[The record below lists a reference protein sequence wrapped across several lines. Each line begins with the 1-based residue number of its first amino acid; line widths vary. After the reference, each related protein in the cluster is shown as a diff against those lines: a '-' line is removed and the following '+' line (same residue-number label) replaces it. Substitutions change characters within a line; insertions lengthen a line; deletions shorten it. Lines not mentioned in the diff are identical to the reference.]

1 MEERKRMKRNDS
13 KEPADKYSLRGR
25 VYEQIRADI
34 LNGVYKEHEELK
46 EAMLGEKLGV
56 SRTPVR
62 EALRQLELE
71 GLVEIIPN
79 KGARVTG
86 ITAKDIN
93 DIYQIRY
100 YLEGLSARWATE
112 HVTQEQ
118 LEKME
123 ETLYLTEFHAQKG
136 HFEQVYE
143 LDSRFHELMYEASGS
158 KLLNHIL
165 SDFHMYVTRIR
176 KVALANESRS
186 KYSTEEH
193 RDILNAIRERNAD
206 KAEECAHNH
215 VMRTILSNQDTGLQN
230 TEDAENG
237 KN

>member
-1 MEERKRMKRNDS
+1 MKNHEA
-13 KEPADKYSLRGR
+13 KESGDKYSLRGK
-25 VYEQIRADI
+25 VYDRMREDI

-46 EAMLGEKLGV
+46 EATLGEKMGV

-86 ITAKDIN
+86 ITKKDMD

-100 YLEGLSARWATE
+100 LLEGLSARWATE
-112 HVTQEQ
+112 HVTKEQ
-118 LEKME
+118 LDKME
-123 ETLYLTEFHAQKG
+123 EILYLTEFHAKK
-136 HFEQVYE
+136 ENYAQVYE
-143 LDSRFHELMYEASGS
+143 LDSQFHELMYEASGS

-176 KVALANESRS
+176 KTSLADGSRS

-193 RDILNAIRERNAD
+193 RAILDAIKAHDAKR
-206 KAEECAHNH
+206 AEECAHAH
-215 VMRTILSNQDTGLQN
+215 VMSTV
-230 TEDAENG
+230 ENNH
-237 KN
+237 KNGF

>member
-1 MEERKRMKRNDS
+1 MKNHEA
-13 KEPADKYSLRGR
+13 KESGDKYSLRGK
-25 VYEQIRADI
+25 VYDRIREDI

-46 EAMLGEKLGV
+46 EATLGEKMGV

-86 ITAKDIN
+86 ITKKDMD

-100 YLEGLSARWATE
+100 LLEGLSARWATE
-112 HVTQEQ
+112 HVTKEQ
-118 LEKME
+118 LDKME
-123 ETLYLTEFHAQKG
+123 EILYLTEFHAKK
-136 HFEQVYE
+136 ENYAQVYE
-143 LDSRFHELMYEASGS
+143 LDSQFHELMYEASGS

-176 KVALANESRS
+176 KTSLADGSRS

-193 RDILNAIRERNAD
+193 RAILDAIKAHDAKR
-206 KAEECAHNH
+206 AEECAHVH
-215 VMRTILSNQDTGLQN
+215 VMSTV
-230 TEDAENG
+230 ENNH
-237 KN
+237 KNGF

>member
-1 MEERKRMKRNDS
+1 MKGNDS
-13 KEPADKYSLRGR
+13 KESGDKYSLRGR
-25 VYEQIRADI
+25 VYEQIREDI
-34 LNGVYKEHEELK
+34 LNGVYEEQEELK
-46 EAMLGEKLGV
+46 EVTLGEKLGV

-71 GLVEIIPN
+71 GLVKIIPN

-86 ITAKDIN
+86 ITKKDID

-100 YLEGLSARWATE
+100 LLEGLSARWATE
-112 HVTQEQ
+112 HVTEEQ

-143 LDSRFHELMYEASGS
+143 LDSQFHELMYEASGS

-176 KVALANESRS
+176 KVSLASSNRS

-193 RDILNAIRERNAD
+193 RNILNAIRERDAD
-206 KAEECAHNH
+206 KAEEYAHQHVKSTIMNNRNH
-215 VMRTILSNQDTGLQN
+215 GL
-230 TEDAENG
+230 
-237 KN
+237 

>member
-1 MEERKRMKRNDS
+1 MKNHEA
-13 KEPADKYSLRGR
+13 KESGDKYSLRGK
-25 VYEQIRADI
+25 VYDRIREDI

-46 EAMLGEKLGV
+46 EATLGEKMGV

-86 ITAKDIN
+86 ITKKDMD

-100 YLEGLSARWATE
+100 LLEGLSARWATE
-112 HVTQEQ
+112 HVTKEQ
-118 LEKME
+118 LDKME
-123 ETLYLTEFHAQKG
+123 EILYLTEFHAKK
-136 HFEQVYE
+136 ENYAQVYE
-143 LDSRFHELMYEASGS
+143 LDSQFHELMYEASGS

-176 KVALANESRS
+176 KTSLADGSRS

-193 RDILNAIRERNAD
+193 RAILDAIKAHDAKR
-206 KAEECAHNH
+206 AEECAHAH
-215 VMRTILSNQDTGLQN
+215 VMSTVEYNHK
-230 TEDAENG
+230 NG
-237 KN
+237 F

>member
-1 MEERKRMKRNDS
+1 MKGNDS
-13 KEPADKYSLRGR
+13 KESGDKYSLRGR
-25 VYEQIRADI
+25 VYEQIRENI
-34 LNGVYKEHEELK
+34 LNGVYREQEELK
-46 EAMLGEKLGV
+46 EVTLGEKLGV

-86 ITAKDIN
+86 ITKKDID

-100 YLEGLSARWATE
+100 LLEGLSARWATE
-112 HVTQEQ
+112 HVTEEQ

-136 HFEQVYE
+136 NFDQVYE
-143 LDSRFHELMYEASGS
+143 LDSQFHELMYEASGS

-165 SDFHMYVTRIR
+165 SDFHMYVTRVR
-176 KVALANESRS
+176 KVSLASGSRS

-193 RDILNAIRERNAD
+193 RKILNAIRERNAD
-206 KAEECAHNH
+206 KAEECAHQHVESTIQNNH
-215 VMRTILSNQDTGLQN
+215 NNGL
-230 TEDAENG
+230 
-237 KN
+237 

>member
-1 MEERKRMKRNDS
+1 MKNHEA
-13 KEPADKYSLRGR
+13 KESGDKYSLRGK
-25 VYEQIRADI
+25 VYDRIREDI
-34 LNGVYKEHEELK
+34 LNGVYKEQEELK
-46 EAMLGEKLGV
+46 EATLGEKMGV

-86 ITAKDIN
+86 ITKKDMD

-100 YLEGLSARWATE
+100 LLEGLSARWATE
-112 HVTQEQ
+112 HVTEEQ

-123 ETLYLTEFHAQKG
+123 EILYLTEFHAKK
-136 HFEQVYE
+136 ENYAQVYE
-143 LDSRFHELMYEASGS
+143 LDSQFHELMYEASGS

-176 KVALANESRS
+176 KTSLADGSRS

-193 RDILNAIRERNAD
+193 RAILDAIKAHDAKR
-206 KAEECAHNH
+206 AEECAHVH
-215 VMRTILSNQDTGLQN
+215 VMSTV
-230 TEDAENG
+230 ENNH
-237 KN
+237 KNGF

>member
-1 MEERKRMKRNDS
+1 MSKDMKES
-13 KEPADKYSLRGR
+13 GDKYSLRGK
-25 VYEQIRADI
+25 VYDRIREDI

-46 EAMLGEKLGV
+46 EATLGKMMEV

-86 ITAKDIN
+86 ITKKDIE

-100 YLEGLSARWATE
+100 LLEGLSARWATE
-112 HVTQEQ
+112 HVTEE
-118 LEKME
+118 LIDKME
-123 ETLYLTEFHAQKG
+123 ETLYLTEFHAKKG
-136 HFEQVYE
+136 NYLQVFE
-143 LDSRFHELMYEASGS
+143 LDSQFHELMYEASGS
-158 KLLNHIL
+158 KMLNHIL

-176 KVALANESRS
+176 KTTLASDSRS
-186 KYSTEEH
+186 KNSTEEH
-193 RDILNAIRERNAD
+193 RAILEAIKERNAE

-215 VMRTILSNQDTGLQN
+215 VKSTIKNNHDHGL
-230 TEDAENG
+230 
-237 KN
+237 

>member
-1 MEERKRMKRNDS
+1 MKGKEIKDS
-13 KEPADKYSLRGR
+13 GDKYSLRGK
-25 VYEQIRADI
+25 VYDRIREDI

-46 EAMLGEKLGV
+46 EATLGEKMGV

-86 ITAKDIN
+86 ITKKDME

-100 YLEGLSARWATE
+100 LLEGLSARWATE
-112 HVTQEQ
+112 HVTEEQ

-123 ETLYLTEFHAQKG
+123 ETLYLTEFHAKKG
-136 HFEQVYE
+136 NFAQVYE
-143 LDSRFHELMYEASGS
+143 LDSLFHELMYEASGS
-158 KLLNHIL
+158 KMLNHIL

-176 KVALANESRS
+176 KTSLANNTRS
-186 KYSTEEH
+186 KNSTEEH
-193 RDILNAIRERNAD
+193 RAILEAIKERNAD
-206 KAEECAHNH
+206 KAEQCAHTH
-215 VMRTILSNQDTGLQN
+215 VQSTIKNNRD
-230 TEDAENG
+230 NG
-237 KN
+237 F